1 MATDPDQLLREAEDQ
16 IEAWCCELD
25 AAWLALHEGAA
36 QALATARTDAAE
48 IVALARVEAELLVA
62 DARAEAEEVHRRAG
76 EHEDVIRALEV
87 AERLQTGD
95 HLTGLREAIDRL
107 RSELS
112 NVVEAAFDALP
123 AVEATAAALDEAME
137 PPEIDLVEVIDL
149 TAAAEEPEYAE
160 LPPAR
165 ELVGAGVPARRGLL
179 RRLLRRPA

>member
-25 AAWLALHEGAA
+25 AAWLALHDEAD
-36 QALATARTDAAE
+36 QVLATARTDAAE
-48 IVALARVEAELLVA
+48 IVALARVEADLLVA
-62 DARAEAEEVHRRAG
+62 DARAEAEEIHRRAG

-87 AERLQTGD
+87 AERLQAGD

-112 NVVEAAFDALP
+112 NVVDAAFDALP

-137 PPEIDLVEVIDL
+137 PEVVIDL
-149 TAAAEEPEYAE
+149 TATAEEPEYAE

-165 ELVGAGVPARRGLL
+165 ELVGAGAPARRSFF
-179 RRLLRRPA
+179 RRLLRR